1 MIVDLKAKYNEAVSK
16 QDEKIDS
23 DNVTTL
29 IHRTPWVRIL
39 LDRDSEENKV
49 RSIEVEISLPETIET
64 DKSDSSE
71 IIDRLSEHLQYL
83 QHLREYGFELSV
95 IGTGCIYCASKEIQD
110 IPEDNVFRALLPP

>member
-16 QDEKIDS
+16 QDEKLDS
-23 DNVTTL
+23 DDVTTL
-29 IHRTPWVRIL
+29 IYRTPWVRIL

-83 QHLREYGFELSV
+83 QHLMEYGFELSV

>member
-83 QHLREYGFELSV
+83 QHLMEYGFELSV

>member
-16 QDEKIDS
+16 QDEKLDS
-23 DNVTTL
+23 DDVTTL
-29 IHRTPWVRIL
+29 IYRTPWVRIL